1 MDVRLH
7 SINRG
12 VAIIKPK
19 QPYLDWADSL
29 PDPTPITLEQMRQ
42 DCTAIL
48 IPEVYSN
55 EAALRYVRKLA
66 PILFEN
72 ELAGWMTDDAWW
84 PKQRDWRT
92 FKKWFDVEIHS
103 VVLDTVWAAIVKD
116 PTEW

>member
-12 VAIIKPK
+12 VAVIK
-19 QPYLDWADSL
+19 
-29 PDPTPITLEQMRQ
+29 
-42 DCTAIL
+42 
-48 IPEVYSN
+48 
-55 EAALRYVRKLA
+55 
-66 PILFEN
+66 
-72 ELAGWMTDDAWW
+72 

-103 VVLDTVWAAIVKD
+103 VVLDTTRAAIVKD